1 MTITQ
6 DDIVRILKLLDQS
19 SYEEL
24 ELQDGDFRLSVSKS
38 GRARSAAAPAPSAS
52 LASAAA
58 ASHPAQAPS
67 VAAAAA
73 PSPSAAPP
81 AAQPASDADTSGLVA
96 ITAPM
101 LGAFYR
107 SPKPGDPPFVE
118 IGSVVNEND
127 TVCLIE
133 VMKTYTTVAAGVR
146 GRVAKILVENTEM
159 VEHKQPLF
167 LIEPVH

>member
-24 ELQDGDFRLSVSKS
+24 ELQDGNFRLSVSKS
-38 GRARSAAAPAPSAS
+38 GGARSAATSAPASSLAPAPSAPRS
-52 LASAAA
+52 AEPPSATSAPAPSTSAA
-58 ASHPAQAPS
+58 PR
-67 VAAAAA
+67 
-73 PSPSAAPP
+73 AAPP
-81 AAQPASDADTSGLVA
+81 ASGAESSGLVA

-118 IGSVVNEND
+118 IGSIVNEND

-133 VMKTYTTVAAGVR
+133 VMKTYTTVPAGVR

-167 LIEPVH
+167 LIEPV